1 MRCTDIQ
8 KGKAMFIKVGD
19 SEPQVIDIPSGESL
33 TFLEQK
39 VGGDIE
45 VLNFTSQGN
54 PFIAIIDEEGLI
66 YGKQH
71 NELASHYTN
80 IALAGDVLIMN
91 PSDLS

>member
-1 MRCTDIQ
+1 MRCNDIQ

-19 SEPQVIDIPSGESL
+19 SEPQVIDLPSGESL
-33 TFLEQK
+33 TFLQQK

-45 VLNFTSQGN
+45 VVPFTSQGN
-54 PFIAIIDEEGLI
+54 PFIAIVDEEGII

-80 IALAGDVLIMN
+80 SSLLGDVLIMN